1 MVLKHV
7 WNMSIFWK
15 CLSLF
20 ISSEN
25 QHRLSSTK
33 SASRQLRTR
42 KDVFLFT
49 GSCNTDGYGQSVDCG
64 WWRHRSTSTE
74 GLPCAPCRLVSH
86 RCNNPNLCVESPRKG
101 NNSRK
106 GCPGDIKCNHCSTP
120 FLPFVHTTQSVSS
133 NFCCLHSGTKQFAIM
148 TLFVR
153 LSHSYSRRLPALG
166 WISSL
171 WHSEHW
177 AEITL
182 RQHHFLAIAMLC
194 FN

>member
-1 MVLKHV
+1 MSVSVYLFRESAQIIFNKKRLTAATNAKGCFPVYGLVQYRWLRTKCGLRLVEAQVDKHRRPSLCT
-7 WNMSIFWK
+7 MSPGIA
-15 CLSLF
+15 SL
-20 ISSEN
+20 
-25 QHRLSSTK
+25 QQPLRLS
-33 SASRQLRTR
+33 
-42 KDVFLFT
+42 
-49 GSCNTDGYGQSVDCG
+49 
-64 WWRHRSTSTE
+64 
-74 GLPCAPCRLVSH
+74 P
-86 RCNNPNLCVESPRKG
+86 PRKG

-153 LSHSYSRRLPALG
+153 LSHSYSRCLPALG

-182 RQHHFLAIAMLC
+182 RQHRLRPSQCYVLIRQSDSPRSQQF
-194 FN
+194 